1 MLRGYLAWAEHLVAL
16 RIFVPSKPGW
26 QQIVSTKRT
35 WWTLSKE
42 LCFEIEKNKKWS
54 LVRSTSNESDGTKLN
69 E

>member
-1 MLRGYLAWAEHLVAL
+1 MPRGYLAWVEQLVAL
-16 RIFVPSKPGW
+16 RIFVPSKPGG

-54 LVRSTSNESDGTKLN
+54 SVCSRSNEGDGTQLN